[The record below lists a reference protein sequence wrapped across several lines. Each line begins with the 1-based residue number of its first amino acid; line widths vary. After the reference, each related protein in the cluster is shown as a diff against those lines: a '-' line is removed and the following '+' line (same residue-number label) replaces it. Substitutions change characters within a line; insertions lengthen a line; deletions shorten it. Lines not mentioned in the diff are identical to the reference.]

1 MDALRLPV
9 SGMPSIQKIKDAII
23 RKNLPVNIWG
33 LKDSARTLIMDYLR
47 DADKHL
53 LIVTWDDNRAEQLC
67 QDFQAF
73 FRETYTCPAK
83 DVLFYAADIHGNL
96 TARKRMDVI
105 RRLRAEKPTVV
116 VLTVE
121 GLMDRIPEMH
131 HMEENILHLAVDQ
144 EMEMKDLSKKLL
156 CMGYEHTEYVEVA
169 GQFSYRGGILDI
181 FPLTEEIP
189 VRIEFWGDEIT
200 SIRSFDAGSQKAK
213 AEVSGVEILPATE
226 FVMDEKMVAEGIA
239 RIDVDY
245 HEAVNS
251 FKTAKKKE
259 EYERLIKN
267 IEKLKDELKYSTGSS
282 KVDSY
287 VNYFFE
293 DTVSFLDFFPED
305 TMVMVEEPGRVAETA
320 KSCFQNFQTSM
331 QSRIEGGYNLPGGAG
346 LLFTDEEIMKKLESK
361 TLVTFSAF
369 MSSNDV
375 WLVKKEYSVEIPIR
389 GVSYYG
395 GRLDEVVEDIRKYQ
409 KEEYSV
415 LFVAPT
421 KTRGELWAK
430 ELMDRGVPT
439 FFLMD
444 ETRVLEPR
452 EIMVTRGG
460 IEQGFDLPEAKL
472 VVITENEL
480 QHKDRVRTR
489 RRRKRFSGGEEIS
502 NLGDLQVGDYVV
514 HESYGI
520 GVYSGIKQME
530 TDGRLRDYLSIIYEG
545 GDELNIPVDKFFMIG
560 KYADKS
566 AAAPK
571 LNRLGT
577 KQWSRT
583 CEKVKGHVEQIA
595 EELIE
600 LYADRMNREGHQFG
614 EDDTD
619 QTEFEDSFEFEETQD
634 QLDALE
640 DIKRDMQSP
649 RIMDRLIC
657 GDVGFGKTE
666 LAIRAAFKCASQG
679 LQVAYLVPT
688 TILAQ
693 QHYDTFKERMD
704 YYGFTICLL
713 SRFSTPG
720 DTRDTLDGLKNG
732 TVDIVIG
739 THRLLSKD
747 VKFKQLG
754 LLIIDEE
761 QRFGVKD
768 KEKIKQMKST
778 VDVLT
783 LTATPIPRTLHM
795 SLVGIRDMSLLREPP
810 VDRRPIQTYVMEY
823 DPEMVKEACN
833 RELSRDGQV
842 FYVYNKVEDID
853 KIADGLRNLL
863 PEAEIE
869 VAHGQMSPKELEEI
883 MRDFVNHEIDI
894 LVTTTIIETGLDIPN
909 ANTIII
915 QNADRFGL
923 AQLYQLR
930 GRVGRSGKNA
940 YAYLMY
946 RQDRTIKEVAEKR
959 LSAIR
964 EFTELG
970 SGYKISLKDLE
981 LRGAGNVL
989 GGEQSGHMME
999 VGYDL
1004 YCKMLSTAIRKKQE
1018 GDEDEE
1024 SQEED
1029 FDTSI
1034 DLPIDA
1040 YIPDPY
1046 VKSEYM
1052 KLELY
1057 KRISK
1062 IQTREDMELIEE
1074 EMKDRFGSAEP
1085 IPKMVENLLRIAL
1098 LKTVAHKAGILKI
1111 RYIDGEVQYIIKN
1124 GTPVLAEKIPEL
1136 FNRFKGMHLYTSKES
1151 GIARPHSRLIQE
1163 DLLDEI
1169 EEEVKAIWETIIPK
1183 KRD

>member
-1 MDALRLPV
+1 MDALRVPV
-9 SGMPSIQKIKDAII
+9 SGMPSIRRIEDAIS
-23 RKNLPVNIWG
+23 KKKYPVNVWG
-33 LKDSARTLIMDYLR
+33 VNGSARALVMDVLR
-47 DADKHL
+47 DAEKQL
-53 LIVTWDDNRAEQLC
+53 LIVTWDDSRAEQLC
-67 QDFQAF
+67 QEFQAF
-73 FRETYTCPAK
+73 YRESYTCPAK

-105 RRLRAEKPTVV
+105 RRIRTGEPTVV

-131 HMEENILHLAVDQ
+131 HMEENILHLVVDQ
-144 EMEMKDLSKKLL
+144 EMEMKDLVRKLL

-181 FPLTEEIP
+181 FPLTEDLP

-200 SIRSFDAGSQKAK
+200 SIRSFDAGSQKAIE
-213 AEVSGVEILPATE
+213 EVSGVDILPATE
-226 FVMDEKMVAEGIA
+226 FVMDENMVAEGMM
-239 RIDVDY
+239 RIDADY
-245 HEAVNS
+245 EEALKA
-251 FKTAKKKE
+251 FKKAKLKEQSDRLKK
-259 EYERLIKN
+259 N
-267 IEKLKDELKYSTGSS
+267 VEKLKDELKYSTGSS

-287 VNYFFE
+287 VNYFFK
-293 DTVSFLDFFPED
+293 DTVSFLDYFPED
-305 TMVMVEEPGRVAETA
+305 TLVIVEEPGKVAEA
-320 KSCFQNFQTSM
+320 AEGCFKTFQTSM
-331 QSRIEGGYNLPGGAG
+331 QSRLEGGYILPGGSDV
-346 LLFTDEEIMKKLESK
+346 LFSDTEILKKLESK
-361 TLVTFSAF
+361 TLITFSAF
-369 MSSNDV
+369 MSSNDT
-375 WLVKKEYSVEIPIR
+375 WLINKDYSFEIPTQ
-389 GVSYYG
+389 GVAYYG
-395 GRLDEVVEDIRKYQ
+395 GRVDETAEDIRKYQ
-409 KEEYSV
+409 KEGYSV

-421 KTRGELWAK
+421 RTRGELWAK
-430 ELMDRGVPT
+430 ELMDRDIPA
-439 FFLMD
+439 FFSKD
-444 ETRVLEPR
+444 ETRILAPR
-452 EIMVTRGG
+452 EVMVTRGS
-460 IEQGFDLPEAKL
+460 IDQGFDLPEAKL
-472 VVITENEL
+472 VVITETEL
-480 QHKDRVRTR
+480 QHKDRIRTR

-502 NLGDLQVGDYVV
+502 SLRDLQVGDYVV

-530 TDGRLRDYLSIIYEG
+530 TDGRFRDYLSIIYDG
-545 GDELNIPVDKFFMIG
+545 GDELNIPVDKLSVIG

-566 AAAPK
+566 AEVTK

-583 CEKVKGHVEQIA
+583 CDKVMGHVEQIA

-600 LYADRMNREGHQFG
+600 LYADRMNRGGHQFG
-614 EDDTD
+614 EDDSD
-619 QTEFEDSFEFEETQD
+619 QTEFEDSFEYEETQD
-634 QLDALE
+634 QLDALG

-649 RIMDRLIC
+649 KIMDRLIC

-704 YYGFTICLL
+704 SYGFDIRLL

-720 DTRDTLDGLKNG
+720 ETRDALYYLKKG

-747 VKFKQLG
+747 VEFKQLG

-823 DPEMVKEACN
+823 DPEMVKEACA

-842 FYVYNKVEDID
+842 YYVYNRVEDID
-853 KIADGLRNLL
+853 KVADGLRNLI
-863 PEAEIE
+863 PDAEIE
-869 VAHGQMSPKELEEI
+869 VAHGQMSPKDLEEI

-1018 GDEDEE
+1018 GGEDEK

-1046 VKSEYM
+1046 VRSEYV

-1085 IPKMVENLLRIAL
+1085 LPKMVENLLRIAL

-1111 RYIDGEVQYIIKN
+1111 RYIDGEVQYIVKD
-1124 GTPVLAEKIPEL
+1124 GTPVLVEKIPEL
-1136 FNRFKGMHLYTSKES
+1136 FKRFKGMHLYTSKES
-1151 GIARPHSRLIQE
+1151 GLARPHSRLVQE
-1163 DLLDEI
+1163 ELLSEI
-1169 EEEVKAIWETIIPK
+1169 EGEVQAIWETIIPK
-1183 KRD
+1183 K